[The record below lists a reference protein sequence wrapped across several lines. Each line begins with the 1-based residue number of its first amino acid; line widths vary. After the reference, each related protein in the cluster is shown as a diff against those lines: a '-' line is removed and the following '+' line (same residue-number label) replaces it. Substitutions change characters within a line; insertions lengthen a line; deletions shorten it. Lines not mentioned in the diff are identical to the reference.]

1 MIYRPFFVIIV
12 CLLLLYLKPKSYYMK
27 KILLVLCAVITVFTA
42 CKKTTEAPPVE
53 TLKGISLGRDTLTM
67 RVGQTVQLTITTTP
81 EGHNQ
86 EVSLS
91 SSDTTVVTVKNDGKL
106 TAKKNGTAVI
116 TATNQLKTISLTCLV
131 TVADIPDPLKGV
143 LFTDTLKVYSGDV
156 IQLNYTTTPPNYD
169 PNLLVWKS
177 SDSTVVSVSNT
188 GKVTAKEEGVA
199 IVTLT
204 NKAKTFSLSGIIS
217 VSDLK
222 KDLLAFYPFN
232 NDANDA
238 SGNGN
243 NGVASYVTSIANRFG
258 EANSAYYFNGYSS
271 IIAVKDNPALR
282 LANTSFTLNAWVKL
296 DQYNYSYGSQV
307 VDKKLPGEN
316 NGWNFSIT
324 GQSFYSSGQGSLG
337 VLTLTEGSDRY
348 RNFSVAPLPVS
359 QWHMATIVFDYTLRK
374 VSFYIDGIF
383 NNDGMGF
390 VPPNSNITAP
400 MYIGADNP
408 NAGTDGYFLKG
419 AIDDLR
425 IYGRALSA
433 RDIKKLYNLKN

>member
-1 MIYRPFFVIIV
+1 
-12 CLLLLYLKPKSYYMK
+12 MK

-232 NDANDA
+232 NNANDLTEH
-238 SGNGN
+238 GYNGFAYN
-243 NGVASYVTSIANRFG
+243 VTSVTDRFG
-258 EANSAYYFNGYSS
+258 KANSAFYFNGTNSY
-271 IIAVKDNPALR
+271 IVVRDKQALR
-282 LANTSFTLNAWVKL
+282 LSETDFALNYWVNLDKLSESYGTTVLSKRGNYADNGWVTGVGGALNAYSPIGKSGTVT
-296 DQYNYSYGSQV
+296 YNVSSGDDPYAFGQIVVGVRSWHMITVVYSYQLKQV
-307 VDKKLPGEN
+307 SLYVD
-316 NGWNFSIT
+316 
-324 GQSFYSSGQGSLG
+324 G
-337 VLTLTEGSDRY
+337 VLDR
-348 RNFSVAPLPVS
+348 V
-359 QWHMATIVFDYTLRK
+359 T
-374 VSFYIDGIF
+374 
-383 NNDGMGF
+383 NNI
-390 VPPNSNITAP
+390 PTPNASTSTDL
-400 MYIGADNP
+400 YIGADSQTNNP
-408 NAGTDGYFLKG
+408 DYYYYLVKG
-419 AIDDLR
+419 SVDDIS
-425 IYGRALSA
+425 IYKRTLSA
-433 RDIKKLYNLKN
+433 RDVHRLFVATK